1 MKKFIDRNLILI
13 IKCLSNNKRVV
24 KKIFHL
30 FFLSLLFFCPLS
42 FAASDSYIINSIK
55 EGDEEAV
62 EQLIKTGLGI
72 NKSLRKEEDDSPF
85 PIRPDCYT
93 PLMVAIKYGQIN
105 IVKNLIS
112 KGATVDATVQ
122 NGITPLTYAA
132 RYGHTE
138 IIMFLISKGYDI
150 DGIALHERHTPL
162 TCAIGNQQRDTIQL
176 LIQQGANVNKLG
188 FLFPPL
194 TKAILENDIE
204 TVKLLIANNADV
216 NVRSDVFDE
225 TPLMYSSAKVE
236 RINITKFL
244 IKNGANVN
252 AQNNDGETPLMYAAN
267 GGNISTVM
275 YLLDHKAEV
284 NIKSSVGN
292 TALMYAAQVNNPAV
306 VRYLLENG
314 ADVNIQNEYG
324 CNALTCAMASENG
337 LCNIM
342 VLDNAHADFNMNN
355 LANINALQDAFR
367 RYKDNK
373 EQEDNLV
380 NLKTLV
386 RFIEKIPE
394 YSVKCYDTKR
404 EQGLFICHENEDIFI
419 TDISVLKT
427 LRLPCP
433 LQEMAGSVIRK
444 TISYADYN
452 ERIAGSNLP
461 AHLINYLNE
470 DVLPLSFKCRMKLE
484 DIIDRA
490 ENNEDS

>member
-1 MKKFIDRNLILI
+1 M
-13 IKCLSNNKRVV
+13 

-62 EQLIKTGLGI
+62 EQLIKTGLDV
-72 NKSLRKEEDDSPF
+72 NKSLSSEDLYDSPF
-85 PIRPDCYT
+85 RIPPDCYT

-105 IVKNLIS
+105 IVKNLIN
-112 KGATVDATVQ
+112 KGATVDATGYD
-122 NGITPLTYAA
+122 GITQLTCAA
-132 RYGHTE
+132 IYGHTD
-138 IIMFLISKGYDI
+138 IIMFLISEGHDI
-150 DGIALHERHTPL
+150 DGIALQERHTPL

-176 LIQQGANVNKLG
+176 LIQQGANVNKSG

-194 TKAILENDIE
+194 MRAVLGDDIE
-204 TVKLLIANNADV
+204 TIKLLIANNADV
-216 NVRSDVFDE
+216 NVKFDGLG
-225 TPLMYSSAKVE
+225 TTSLMYSSAKAE
-236 RINITKFL
+236 SINITMFL
-244 IKNGANVN
+244 VENGANVN
-252 AQNNDGETPLMYAAN
+252 AQSRCGETPLMFAARK
-267 GGNISTVM
+267 GNISAVM

-284 NIKSSVGN
+284 NTKSSAGN
-292 TALMYAAQVNNPAV
+292 TALMYAAQGNNPAV

-314 ADVNIQNEYG
+314 ADVNIQNKKG

-342 VLDNAHADFNMNN
+342 VLDNAHADFDMNN
-355 LANINALQDAFR
+355 LANINALQYAFR

-394 YSVKCYDTKR
+394 YSVKRYGKKK

-419 TDISVLKT
+419 TDISVLKK

-470 DVLPLSFKCRMKLE
+470 DALLLSFKCRMKLD